1 MYVCESGTTELSGR
15 LTKGKGS
22 GACIYRDMRV
32 GEKEKE
38 KKERKIERD
47 YMRWKI
53 AQETHYKDIQKNK
66 HSLSLLSSDVY

>member
-1 MYVCESGTTELSGR
+1 MYVCKSGTTELSGR

-38 KKERKIERD
+38 KKERKIER
-47 YMRWKI
+47 
-53 AQETHYKDIQKNK
+53 ETI
-66 HSLSLLSSDVY
+66 